1 MLMLNGCQQD
11 KRLLMGYHGD
21 HCMSCNIEML
31 CTEVK
36 IFLLGSGL
44 NTQCIQLAVDS
55 DGTMM
60 ELCNNKKK
68 HYLKSFNRPDLLI
81 IKPSTF
87 TCYTNVMKMMDDAIC
102 LPEITAERISLIPS
116 SKFKVS
122 KGSTETRLDSFLEN
136 MGVLLHSRVF

>member
-1 MLMLNGCQQD
+1 MWSSLSVTSHHLDLQCVKNGLMLMLNGCQQD
-11 KRLLMGYHGD
+11 KRLLMGFHGD

-68 HYLKSFNRPDLLI
+68 TLSEI
-81 IKPSTF
+81 I
-87 TCYTNVMKMMDDAIC
+87 
-102 LPEITAERISLIPS
+102 
-116 SKFKVS
+116 
-122 KGSTETRLDSFLEN
+122 
-136 MGVLLHSRVF
+136 